1 MNRVE
6 KQIFQRLPFDLPHPG
21 SVVWPRRSTTAAS
34 SSNVV
39 SFEVTQELSLETFVG
54 DVVFHSASAD
64 QSVDGEFGGIVE
76 PFPEQP
82 APPDY
87 GRRGSG
93 LLSTATSNQS
103 PPCRCAREEIA
114 PIGVEKDDVGDF
126 WNRVVVKV
134 GGEDC

>member
-21 SVVWPRRSTTAAS
+21 SVVWTRRSTT

-39 SFEVTQELSLETFVG
+39 SSEVTQELSLKTFVG
-54 DVVFHSASAD
+54 DVVFHGATAD

-87 GRRGSG
+87 GRGGSG

-103 PPCRCAREEIA
+103 PPCQCTRGKIA
-114 PIGVEKDDVGDF
+114 PVGVKKDDVGDF
-126 WNRVVVKV
+126 RNRVVVKV